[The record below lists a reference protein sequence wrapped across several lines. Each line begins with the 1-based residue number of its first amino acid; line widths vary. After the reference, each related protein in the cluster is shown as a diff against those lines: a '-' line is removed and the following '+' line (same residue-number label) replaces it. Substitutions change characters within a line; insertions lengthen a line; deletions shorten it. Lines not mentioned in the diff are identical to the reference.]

1 MLHIYLLGIAMGLY
15 AAAMP
20 GPINLEV
27 VRRALSR
34 GPRLGL
40 AFGLGASSADVIFVL
55 LSSLGA
61 LTIINLLPPWGKA
74 IMWLTGSVILFWL
87 GITGLRA
94 KGPAMQKRMVKVI
107 KNGEET
113 HEPEIFFPR
122 ASIID
127 MVKSYAIGLA
137 LTLSSPPTIMFWL
150 FNGLMVASTR
160 LTGKAIENASVPY
173 LLAAGVGTSCALW
186 VTGAVTVVNRFH
198 RNLRP
203 ETYVWVE
210 RIAGSALCCFGG
222 YALIEAVRI
231 MAKFKHWG

>member
-1 MLHIYLLGIAMGLY
+1 
-15 AAAMP
+15 
-20 GPINLEV
+20 
-27 VRRALSR
+27 
-34 GPRLGL
+34 
-40 AFGLGASSADVIFVL
+40 
-55 LSSLGA
+55 
-61 LTIINLLPPWGKA
+61 
-74 IMWLTGSVILFWL
+74 MWLTGSVILFWL